1 MSAYYQKVFANSL
14 LTSEKKVYI
23 YVYIVPRYRIGAF
36 SNHLSP
42 PHYAMPA
49 GFLVQK
55 ESIDVTE
62 QTDPTKQYIPSQT
75 IDIYLKGWNEPDLP
89 SQLSSSEHVERID
102 NEALYNMLQPWIPKI
117 TQIVKDN
124 RNHEEFIKL
133 YPNEP
138 DRDPELNWIFFRKY
152 SPSATRNSL
161 KHHVDTNMN
170 TVNIEL
176 SNDYIGGGLFYIKP
190 YAKNGSINEEYYSD
204 TKNGYEWLDS
214 VKRVNSSDMIF
225 PDLRA
230 GDAIFYNYTVRVS
243 LGVVCSLSVMH
254 IAM

>member
-1 MSAYYQKVFANSL
+1 
-14 LTSEKKVYI
+14 
-23 YVYIVPRYRIGAF
+23 
-36 SNHLSP
+36 
-42 PHYAMPA
+42 
-49 GFLVQK
+49 
-55 ESIDVTE
+55 
-62 QTDPTKQYIPSQT
+62 
-75 IDIYLKGWNEPDLP
+75 
-89 SQLSSSEHVERID
+89 
-102 NEALYNMLQPWIPKI
+102 MLQPWIPKI

-152 SPSATRNSL
+152 SPSDTRNSL

-190 YAKNGSINEEYYSD
+190 YAKNGSINEEYYD

-214 VKRVNSSDMIF
+214 VKRVNSSDIIF

-243 LGVVCSLSVMH
+243 LSVICVVACYAYLVYVSGYFFSFITNVCTIQTY
-254 IAM
+254 IARSGTM